1 MRLLD
6 RLGLHRPEL
15 RAWAM
20 YDWANSAFQTT
31 VIAAVFPRFFADYAA
46 AGMSAAEATARFAWA
61 STLAAVVVAILGP
74 VLGAIADYRA
84 AKKKLLA
91 ASLAVGVVAT
101 AMMAG
106 ITRGGWQY
114 AAAVFVVGNIAIA
127 ASLVFYDSLLPHI
140 ASREELDRVSTAG
153 YAMGYVGGGVLLVIN
168 LVWILSPQT
177 FGLRDAAAATKLSL
191 FSVAVW
197 WLLFSIPL
205 FRRVPEPP
213 AIASPATDGAGILR
227 LGFTAA
233 WQTLRELRRYPH
245 AFMMLIAFLLYNDG
259 IQTMIKMSSI
269 YGAEAGIDANAQIAA
284 FVLVQFVGIPFSFL
298 FGSLAGRI
306 GAKPAVFLSLVVYT
320 IVSIIGYFLSQTWHF
335 FVLAFLVGMVQGG
348 SQALSRSLFARMI
361 PKEKSSEYFGFFS
374 VFEKFGQI
382 FGPLVFAAA
391 VTISGSSR
399 TAVLS
404 VIFFFVAG
412 ALVLTRVEVAS
423 GEAQATGPVRGTRL
437 TGPSDRA
444 RQ

>member
-20 YDWANSAFQTT
+20 YDWATSAFQTT

-61 STLAAVVVAILGP
+61 STLAAVVVAVLGP

-412 ALVLTRVEVAS
+412 ALVLTRVDVAA